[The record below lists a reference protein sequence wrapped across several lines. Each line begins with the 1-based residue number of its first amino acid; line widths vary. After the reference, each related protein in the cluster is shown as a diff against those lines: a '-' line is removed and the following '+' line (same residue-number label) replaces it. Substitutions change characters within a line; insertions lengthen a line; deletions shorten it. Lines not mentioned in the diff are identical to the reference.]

1 MLYTVILYTVLYTVI
16 LCYIYIGAEGMTRV
30 TATKAARALPK
41 PKLTNATWGAG
52 LSFAKCHAERKVPY
66 GMCIC
71 VYVYMCIKI
80 FYEV

>member
-1 MLYTVILYTVLYTVI
+1 MLLYYSIILILYCVYVYSCI
-16 LCYIYIGAEGMTRV
+16 LRIISVGAEGMTRV

-41 PKLTNATWGAG
+41 PKLTNAIWGAG

-71 VYVYMCIKI
+71 V
-80 FYEV
+80 